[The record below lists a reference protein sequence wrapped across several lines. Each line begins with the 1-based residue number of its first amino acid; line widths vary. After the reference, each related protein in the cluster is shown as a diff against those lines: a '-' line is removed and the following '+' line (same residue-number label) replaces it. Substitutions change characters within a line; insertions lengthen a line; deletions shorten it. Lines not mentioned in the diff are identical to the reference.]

1 VLVSY
6 HGTEVSEVDLESPYP
21 PRRPNLRPPTR
32 SRGAYPP
39 CHPNMLLSRQSR
51 TGGLSSCP
59 PEKRLSD
66 FPRRS
71 GTIEGIV
78 ELVLELLMG
87 TLQYMG
93 VADGRYG
100 GIRSKHPTLA
110 ARAAMEA
117 ARRVSA
123 IHPEDE
129 EEYDEEQEDEQRP
142 NFAERF
148 LLGMS
153 QSPRDSNADIKPTR
167 RIHSTLTTFG
177 YQPQLLRTL
186 LSSKT
191 RMKKWKIPP
200 QAMGLRTTK
209 PLNLHL
215 GSILSLPTLQVYAA
229 SINNGSLVAIHYGSP
244 VVDSPVRDD
253 SVQLLETFLPSFPIL
268 VYIPLRVF
276 NWQKMR
282 VIHSLVHLNLR
293 GGHLLLVD
301 LVSLRKEG
309 LMSDHPWLALLMEWE
324 LVRSLLPLGSLYL

>member
-1 VLVSY
+1 
-6 HGTEVSEVDLESPYP
+6 VDLESPCP
-21 PRRPNLRPPTR
+21 PRRLNLQRQTR
-32 SRGAYPP
+32 LRGAY
-39 CHPNMLLSRQSR
+39 HPSHHIMLRSRPSR
-51 TGGLSSCP
+51 TRGLSSCP
-59 PEKRLSD
+59 PEKRLLDS
-66 FPRRS
+66 PRRS
-71 GTIEGIV
+71 GTTEGIV

-87 TLQYMG
+87 TLLYMG
-93 VADGRYG
+93 SANGRYG

-153 QSPRDSNADIKPTR
+153 HSSRLSNADIKPTR
-167 RIHSTLTTFG
+167 KTHSTSTTSGF
-177 YQPQLLRTL
+177 PLLLLKTL

-200 QAMGLRTTK
+200 QVTDPTTMK
-209 PLNLHL
+209 PLNPRL
-215 GSILSLPTLQVYAA
+215 GSILSLPTRQVYAA
-229 SINNGSLVAIHYGSP
+229 SINNELPVVIHYESP

-253 SVQLLETFLPSFPIL
+253 LVLLPETFLPSSPIP

-282 VIHSLVHLNLR
+282 VIHSLVHLNLN
-293 GGHLLLVD
+293 GGHLLLVG
-301 LVSLRKEG
+301 LVSSLRGG
-309 LMSDHPWLALLMEWE
+309 LMSDHLWSALPMEWE
-324 LVRSLLPLGSLYL
+324 SLRSLLPLGSLYLL

>member
-1 VLVSY
+1 
-6 HGTEVSEVDLESPYP
+6 
-21 PRRPNLRPPTR
+21 
-32 SRGAYPP
+32 
-39 CHPNMLLSRQSR
+39 
-51 TGGLSSCP
+51 
-59 PEKRLSD
+59 
-66 FPRRS
+66 
-71 GTIEGIV
+71 
-78 ELVLELLMG
+78 MG
-87 TLQYMG
+87 TSLNMDG
-93 VADGRYG
+93 ADGRYG

-153 QSPRDSNADIKPTR
+153 HSFRLSNADMKPMR
-167 RIHSTLTTFG
+167 RIHSTSTTFG
-177 YQPQLLRTL
+177 FPPPLLKTL

-191 RMKKWKIPP
+191 KTKKWKIPP
-200 QAMGLRTTK
+200 QAMGLTTTK

-215 GSILSLPTLQVYAA
+215 VSILSLPIQPVNGA
-229 SINNGSLVAIHYGSP
+229 SINNESSVATHYESP

-253 SVQLLETFLPSFPIL
+253 SVLLPETFLPSSPIP
-268 VYIPLRVF
+268 VYTHPRVF

-293 GGHLLLVD
+293 GGHLLLVG
-301 LVSLRKEG
+301 LVSLPRG
-309 LMSDHPWLALLMEWE
+309 GRMSDHLWSALLMEWE
-324 LVRSLLPLGSLYL
+324 SLRSLLTLGSLYLL